1 MPLTKAVHQESEL
14 TCYVIDQALLDWKA
28 EEDLQGCE
36 SDCYRLNQ
44 HGISENHLISGGKC

>member
-14 TCYVIDQALLDWKA
+14 TCYVIDQVLLDWKA